1 MTAPELRVFGIRH
14 HGPGTSRA
22 LLAALAGFEPDC
34 VLVEGP
40 PDADDLIHWL
50 AHPALV
56 MPVALL
62 VYRPDEL
69 KRAVYYPFARFS
81 PEYQALRFA
90 LERGVAAGF
99 MDLPQRHTLALDY
112 TAAMPPPGVFQEVAA
127 AAGHDGYEAW
137 WDAVVE
143 QGKGHAGL
151 FPAVLELTAG
161 MRQATEETA
170 AGETPEARLARQ
182 REAAMRARIR
192 RAARA
197 GHTRIAAVC
206 GAWHSPALVDAHRTP
221 GEADDALLAELP
233 SVAVAATWIP
243 WTYGR
248 LARSGGYGAGIHSPG
263 WYDHLWASGEAGL
276 SPAEMSAGW
285 LAAAAALL
293 REEGMDT
300 SPGHVIETVR
310 LAEALAAMRGRP
322 FPGLPEMEDA
332 ALSAMCGGDGEPMAL
347 IRRRLIV
354 GERMGMVPPDVPAVP
369 LQRDLSAEQ
378 ARLRLRPEPEA
389 SALKLDL
396 RKEMHLERSRLL
408 NRLTLLDIPW
418 GTTVKAR
425 GLQAGT
431 YTEVWQLQWTPGLSL
446 RVIEAAAWGNTVRD
460 AAAAC
465 ATDAAAGRA
474 ELPELTE
481 MIDQIIMADLPEVL
495 PAILAR
501 IEELSTMKRDVPH
514 MLAALPP
521 LADVV
526 RYGSLRQTADHLP
539 LLRRVFDRLL
549 TRACLGL
556 PGAATAIDEG
566 AAADLTERLSTAA
579 TAVRL
584 FQAEEATGR
593 WQQALGRLAD
603 RDGIHPNVA
612 GRATRLLLDEAAL
625 RPDGALAR
633 LERALTPGGSVE
645 VARYA
650 ADWLDGFL
658 RDSGLL
664 LLHDRALWGA
674 IDGWLTALDPE
685 RFQAILPLLRRT
697 FAAYPEGVRQQ
708 LQDRLREAGGRGATA
723 AVQVPTFDPR
733 RAAGVLPALGRI
745 LGLPAAAEVTT

>member
-1 MTAPELRVFGIRH
+1 
-14 HGPGTSRA
+14 
-22 LLAALAGFEPDC
+22 
-34 VLVEGP
+34 
-40 PDADDLIHWL
+40 
-50 AHPALV
+50 
-56 MPVALL
+56 
-62 VYRPDEL
+62 
-69 KRAVYYPFARFS
+69 
-81 PEYQALRFA
+81 
-90 LERGVAAGF
+90 
-99 MDLPQRHTLALDY
+99 
-112 TAAMPPPGVFQEVAA
+112 
-127 AAGHDGYEAW
+127 
-137 WDAVVE
+137 
-143 QGKGHAGL
+143 
-151 FPAVLELTAG
+151 
-161 MRQATEETA
+161 
-170 AGETPEARLARQ
+170 
-182 REAAMRARIR
+182 
-192 RAARA
+192 
-197 GHTRIAAVC
+197 
-206 GAWHSPALVDAHRTP
+206 
-221 GEADDALLAELP
+221 
-233 SVAVAATWIP
+233 
-243 WTYGR
+243 
-248 LARSGGYGAGIHSPG
+248 
-263 WYDHLWASGEAGL
+263 
-276 SPAEMSAGW
+276 
-285 LAAAAALL
+285 
-293 REEGMDT
+293 
-300 SPGHVIETVR
+300 
-310 LAEALAAMRGRP
+310 
-322 FPGLPEMEDA
+322 
-332 ALSAMCGGDGEPMAL
+332 
-347 IRRRLIV
+347 
-354 GERMGMVPPDVPAVP
+354 MVPPDVPAVP

-378 ARLRLRPEPEA
+378 ARLKLRPEPEA

-425 GLQAGT
+425 GLQTGT

-566 AAADLTERLSTAA
+566 AAADLTERLSAAA

-723 AVQVPTFDPR
+723 AIQMPTFDPR